1 MRYAFLTLLALI
13 GINLS
18 AQTNVQYQAHVPFR
32 AESVSFSAYIAD
44 DSFNENSHLN
54 SDAFWYVEN
63 QVVEVHN
70 GIINVLLED
79 IADSVFLQN
88 EGNIY
93 VFAYVN
99 GQPLGRLPFHQLPY
113 ALHAN
118 VSDVSARAI
127 LAEESRFA
135 GDASHADT
143 ADYSVESGHSVYS
156 DTATHALNADVA
168 TRSEVSLYAAS
179 AGHSVNS
186 DTAQYAHNAGLSEA
200 TDFVNENGVNTFS
213 IQNGSVVSEKI
224 ADASITSSKLG
235 VGSVQHQHIA
245 DGAVDFN
252 NIDGGSGAAIGTY
265 LTRGASGLVWATNP
279 QHRTT
284 SVSIYTSAP
293 TELTG
298 DSRWVV
304 SRVAVDYNLATITL
318 PLTGQLVTIYN
329 GATANTVTLDSV
341 TWNID
346 TGLDCVIYP
355 SQSRTLWW
363 NGFNWVV
370 IG

>member
-1 MRYAFLTLLALI
+1 MRYALLTLLAFI

-54 SDAFWYVEN
+54 TDAFWYVEN

-118 VSDVSARAI
+118 VSDVSARA
-127 LAEESRFA
+127 LVAEEAITAGTAETANTANYADESR
-135 GDASHADT
+135 
-143 ADYSVESGHSVYS
+143 HSMYS
-156 DTATHALNADVA
+156 DTATFALNAEVA

-179 AGHSVNS
+179 SGHSVNS
-186 DTAQYAHNAGLSEA
+186 DTAQYAVLSGRA
-200 TDFVNENGVNTFS
+200 NIASDVDTNGVGTHA
-213 IQNGSVVSEKI
+213 IQNGAVVAEKLAQPAVFSANIAPLSVE
-224 ADASITSSKLG
+224 
-235 VGSVQHQHIA
+235 HQHIA
-245 DGAVDFN
+245 NNAVDFN
-252 NIDGGSGAAIGTY
+252 NIEGGSGASVGTY
-265 LTRGASGLVWATNP
+265 LTRGASGLVWASNP
-279 QHRTT
+279 QHRTS
-284 SVSIYTSAP
+284 SVAIYTVAP
-293 TELTG
+293 TGLQTE
-298 DSRWVV
+298 SRWVV
-304 SRVAVDYNLATITL
+304 SRVAVDYNLATVTL
-318 PLTGQLVTIYN
+318 PTTGQLVTVYN
-329 GATANTVTLDSV
+329 GATANTVTLSAS

-346 TGLDCVIYP
+346 TALDCVIYP
-355 SQSRTLWW
+355 SQSRTLWF
-363 NGFNWVV
+363 NGTQWVV
-370 IG
+370 IQ